1 MSDGTGIDGAKTGMD
16 HEMSDCPFYETDTDA
31 SEDCAAMCP
40 DCEDFAR
47 TVLLLGQLALYAD
60 TTGADLDFVDVV
72 SPSLAA
78 SLPEPPT
85 GEES

>member
-1 MSDGTGIDGAKTGMD
+1 
-16 HEMSDCPFYETDTDA
+16 
-31 SEDCAAMCP
+31 MCP

-60 TTGADLDFVDVV
+60 TIGADLDFVDVV
-72 SPSLAA
+72 SPSLAV

>member
-1 MSDGTGIDGAKTGMD
+1 
-16 HEMSDCPFYETDTDA
+16 
-31 SEDCAAMCP
+31 MCP

-47 TVLLLGQLALYAD
+47 TVLLLGQIALYAD
-60 TTGADLDFVDVV
+60 TDGADLDFIEAV

-85 GEES
+85 GYEPTDGPDYPGGA